1 MKRLIIHIFLSM
13 LCFTAFATNK
23 AILIGIGEY
32 PKYTG
37 WKTISS
43 KNDIDLLQKAL
54 PSTYTIRTL
63 INGEATHQNVVKT
76 LKDITK
82 QSLQGDTVFIHFS
95 CHGQQMITN
104 DSDEP
109 DHLDEAL
116 IPFDASQTK
125 SRDYDGHNHLT
136 DNELGALLNSLRKK
150 VGRKGLVIV
159 TIDACFSDSMN
170 KGDKKTE
177 DDGVIYRGG
186 ADIFGSNE
194 ISSDS
199 LNSIRAIRAKADEF
213 TVESMEDGSDII
225 ILSACKSF
233 QKNREVKI
241 DGIGYGS
248 LSYSMAQSFET
259 HCFNNIKEWIETVY
273 KHMSINAY
281 TQEPQLRTTLNISV
295 DEKTPPPPPLTSCEG
310 HANNWMRHPVIIAVA
325 LLLALIIFGY
335 IWKRTIRK

>member
-32 PKYTG
+32 PEYTG

-136 DNELGALLNSLRKK
+136 DNELGALLNSLRNRLRSP
-150 VGRKGLVIV
+150 VPRPRPESHR
-159 TIDACFSDSMN
+159 T
-170 KGDKKTE
+170 
-177 DDGVIYRGG
+177 
-186 ADIFGSNE
+186 
-194 ISSDS
+194 
-199 LNSIRAIRAKADEF
+199 ADEARCPRSGTLSRLTCRYRRAAARCRAHSF
-213 TVESMEDGSDII
+213 HKRAQES
-225 ILSACKSF
+225 
-233 QKNREVKI
+233 
-241 DGIGYGS
+241 
-248 LSYSMAQSFET
+248 
-259 HCFNNIKEWIETVY
+259 
-273 KHMSINAY
+273 
-281 TQEPQLRTTLNISV
+281 
-295 DEKTPPPPPLTSCEG
+295 
-310 HANNWMRHPVIIAVA
+310 
-325 LLLALIIFGY
+325 
-335 IWKRTIRK
+335 